1 MFKLYILFLLHV
13 FAHRT
18 RQSNLRPYTTRYKTG
33 KMSFCLVVVYF
44 SHFLAFYLLN
54 ESCITTTCTKRVHFS
69 PKRGLK
75 WEINESINATK
86 HIPEDFRQT
95 GWCNDNRMS
104 DSCVLLKVV
113 HFNLTS
119 NVRSSIHQKVV
130 CFIFILTIT
139 RITFS
144 CVLLPEISVS
154 LESRKFSVQKFI
166 NSVIDC
172 YTQHNN
178 FTFFHFI

>member
-18 RQSNLRPYTTRYKTG
+18 RQSNLHKNIKREKWAFVLSLSIFT
-33 KMSFCLVVVYF
+33 
-44 SHFLAFYLLN
+44 HFLAFYLLN
-54 ESCITTTCTKRVHFS
+54 ESHFTTTCTKRVHFS

-95 GWCNDNRMS
+95 GWCKLIIEWVIPVS
-104 DSCVLLKVV
+104 FLKVV

-130 CFIFILTIT
+130 CFIFIFQFIFILTIT
-139 RITFS
+139 RITFFLMCIVAGNLRFVGES
-144 CVLLPEISVS
+144 KVFGTKIHQQCDWLLHT
-154 LESRKFSVQKFI
+154 
-166 NSVIDC
+166 
-172 YTQHNN
+172 TQ
-178 FTFFHFI
+178 